1 MQIFGIRQHV
11 HPRQG
16 DIMIPQLLFGIC
28 SKIALLGWVGLIFG
42 GRVRVIMRTVAF
54 VIPTTISL
62 AYAFAIFAHW
72 HERTGGFG
80 SLNQLHDLFQNPWLL
95 LAGWVHYLAFDL
107 LVGAWECNDAQKR
120 QISHL
125 FVIPCLLLTFLFG
138 PVGFLLYLCLR
149 IAFHSRSARL
159 ANLSGAQ

>member
-1 MQIFGIRQHV
+1 MT
-11 HPRQG
+11 
-16 DIMIPQLLFGIC
+16 PQLLFGIC

-42 GRVRVIMRTVAF
+42 GRVRVIVRTIAI
-54 VIPTTISL
+54 VIPTTIGL
-62 AYAFAIFAHW
+62 VYAFAIFAHW

-125 FVIPCLLLTFLFG
+125 LPIPCLLLTFLFG

-149 IAFHSRSARL
+149 IVFHSRSARL
-159 ANLSGAQ
+159 ANVNGAL